1 MGKGKKKKISTP
13 AQIASDLAA
22 CKLAF
27 EQVNIPWV
35 ITDGIV
41 LGYAR
46 NKEIM
51 PWDTDLD
58 MGVFVEITDKQWNS
72 IYKSL
77 LKNGF
82 RIKRPTRD
90 DFIWGTRQSKL
101 NLWLFHKSGDFY
113 EAFPRTTRGFKFVEK
128 AKWYDEP
135 QMVDFLGSKYPMP
148 NHIDDYLDHRYG
160 PDWKTN
166 IVKDHDKFF
175 EQKRGNP
182 RNVPEWKTNR
192 IRKED
197 GRLWWPVILKKKEKI
212 KKVMKGTTQ

>member
-51 PWDTDLD
+51 PWDTDVD
-58 MGVFVEITDKQWNS
+58 MGVFIEITDKQWNS
-72 IYKSL
+72 IYKAL

-90 DFIWGTRQSKL
+90 DFIWGTRQS
-101 NLWLFHKSGDFY
+101 
-113 EAFPRTTRGFKFVEK
+113 
-128 AKWYDEP
+128 
-135 QMVDFLGSKYPMP
+135 
-148 NHIDDYLDHRYG
+148 
-160 PDWKTN
+160 
-166 IVKDHDKFF
+166 
-175 EQKRGNP
+175 
-182 RNVPEWKTNR
+182 
-192 IRKED
+192 
-197 GRLWWPVILKKKEKI
+197 
-212 KKVMKGTTQ
+212 